1 MKDVAGRVRSRL
13 RLTLAVSVLS
23 FAPGAAGASAPRWLV
38 EAAARPSPSV
48 ATEAPAVELLL
59 DHEIAVSRKGVV
71 TTRERRAVRLLKAS
85 GSSWAREAVF
95 YLTDT
100 EHVSDFDGWVVRG
113 DGSVIVLGDDAVADV
128 AASPDDA
135 FNESRIRFLDA
146 SREAGA
152 GDVVGFEWTRKG
164 PSLLGQVDWPFQGR
178 LPLVSSRLSVTV
190 PEGWTVAASSLE
202 GPAPRETRT
211 GDRTTWEL
219 QDLAY
224 IPEEP
229 LAPHVSVLAPRIAV
243 TWRAP
248 AGAGPTSAE
257 VGQTFESWPEVSR
270 FLSSLS
276 EAQAEPTT
284 AVRDHALARTR
295 GATTERAKVEALCQ
309 AAQKLAYVSVQLG
322 VGRGGGYRPH
332 SADEVLRKGHGDCKD
347 KATLLRSLLRVVG
360 VRSWPVALYSGDSSF
375 VRKEWPSPQQFDHV
389 ILAIE
394 LKELPEGA
402 PTVSEAGHGTL
413 VLFDPTSETVPFGD
427 LPASDRFGWG
437 LVVRPEGG
445 TLVRMPGSPKGGFLE
460 ERLVTAAIRPDGS
473 IAGVL
478 TWRAEGPMADSLRH
492 LSRSLS
498 AEGLARGL
506 EESFSDTLTGI
517 RVESGRLAA
526 PATGSSGLEIDL
538 TGQTQSREMAG
549 GLLLMRPAFASW
561 SPLAALPAG
570 PRTLPVVLVPK
581 RMRATYELQLPAG
594 HAVDDA
600 PDPVEVVTPYGR
612 VVSEVRRREKGLVL
626 FQELA
631 LGDGSGTVRFVPAAE
646 YEAVRRFFAAV
657 RDALNPAVVLKRR
670 ESDTNGGMRK

>member
-1 MKDVAGRVRSRL
+1 MKGAAGRVRSRL
-13 RLTLAVSVLS
+13 LLTLAVSVLS
-23 FAPGAAGASAPRWLV
+23 VAPEAAGVSAPRWLAD
-38 EAAARPSPSV
+38 AAVKPSPAV

-59 DHEIAVSRKGVV
+59 DHEITVSSKGVV
-71 TTRERRAVRLLKAS
+71 TTHERRVVRLLKAS
-85 GSSWAREAVF
+85 GSSWAREAVV
-95 YLTDT
+95 YMTDT
-100 EHVSDFDGWVVRG
+100 ERVSGFDGWVVRG
-113 DGSVIVLGDDAVADV
+113 DGSVTALDDDQVVDM
-128 AASPDDA
+128 AASPNDA

-146 SREAGA
+146 AREAGA

-178 LPLVSSRLSVTV
+178 LPSVTSRLSVTL

-202 GPAPRETRT
+202 GPAPHETRT
-211 GDRTTWEL
+211 GDRTSWEL
-219 QDLAY
+219 RDLPY
-224 IPEEP
+224 IPDEP
-229 LAPHVSVLAPRIAV
+229 LAPHISGLAPRIAV

-248 AGAGPTSAE
+248 AGGSPPNAE
-257 VGQTFESWPEVSR
+257 FGHTFASWPDVSR
-270 FLSSLS
+270 FLSGLS
-276 EAQAEPTT
+276 EPQAEPT
-284 AVRDHALARTR
+284 AAIRDHALARTQ
-295 GATTERAKVEALCQ
+295 GATTERAKVEALCK
-309 AAQKLAYVSVQLG
+309 AAQKVAYVSVQLG

-360 VRSWPVALYSGDSSF
+360 VRSWPVVLYSGDSSF

-445 TLVRMPGSPKGGFLE
+445 MLVRMPGSPAGGFLE
-460 ERLVTAAIRPDGS
+460 ERLVNGAIRPDGS
-473 IAGVL
+473 IAGML

-492 LSRSLS
+492 LSLSLTS
-498 AEGLARGL
+498 EELARGL
-506 EESFSDTLTGI
+506 EKSFSDTLTGI
-517 RVESGRLAA
+517 RVASGRLAA
-526 PATGSSGLEIDL
+526 PGQGRSGLEIEL
-538 TGQTQSREMAG
+538 TGQTQSRAMAG

-561 SPLAALPAG
+561 SPLRSLPAG

-594 HAVDDA
+594 HTVDDA
-600 PDPVEVVTPYGR
+600 PDPVKVETPYGR
-612 VVSEVRRREKGLVL
+612 VVSEVRRSEKGIVL
-626 FQELA
+626 SQELS
-631 LGDGSGTVRFVPAAE
+631 LGDGSGTVRYVPAAE

-657 RDALNPAVVLKRR
+657 REALNPAVVLKR
-670 ESDTNGGMRK
+670 